1 MLFHLGRSFVRANYI
16 FIAWRSALAICAGL
30 AFAASAQATDFVGAV
45 QPAALAQPMINI
57 ALSTSDSGP
66 LLTSTTIDFDLATG
80 QIVEK
85 TIFNLQAYLD
95 TGASGILLSTTTA
108 SDFGVPLQTVGAT
121 QVTYQDVGAVGSATF
136 NVSQPIFLRLSPTN
150 PAIDPENPA
159 NYSQLPGSLRA
170 QVGPVFD
177 AQGDDLQR
185 LINELLGGDINVVG
199 TPAMAGTPAIP
210 GKVVVVDLR
219 ATNTLA
225 KNSPSLD
232 PVLNSIITGLL
243 SGDPTITA
251 AAVTQLNQLE
261 DGLTLRSYLYAPGT
275 PFHNAT
281 PDTDPGIPATNRHIK
296 LTLASFDR
304 FTSVSPT
311 GAPSPDLSANP
322 FIGPNPISAI
332 DGSVLPGD
340 APGVKIAYGGLATE
354 GSFLLDT
361 GAAASM
367 ISTNLAAQLHVR
379 YHTNADGTRYLETFD
394 PANPGSIGTQ
404 IADQFQLTIGGIGND
419 GSQALS
425 GFYLDSLLLCT
436 LEGDAGDD
444 DDPNHLRFFQA
455 PVLVNDITLTDS
467 FGASFTLDGI
477 LGMNF
482 LTASSTVNGSDF
494 DLSFGELFSGQFD
507 WMTVD
512 FNSDNPVLG
521 LQLSV
526 EAVPEPSSG
535 LLAVFGFLA
544 GAAILRKKRKAFRG

>member
-1 MLFHLGRSFVRANYI
+1 MDDQFFVRTTYFSRCEAR
-16 FIAWRSALAICAGL
+16 WRCAGL
-30 AFAASAQATDFVGAV
+30 AIAASAQATDFVGVV

-66 LLTSTTIDFDLATG
+66 LLTSTTLDFDLATG

-85 TIFNLQAYLD
+85 TIFNLQAYFD
-95 TGASGILLSTTTA
+95 TGASGVLLSTSTA

-199 TPAMAGTPAIP
+199 TPAMAGN
-210 GKVVVVDLR
+210 VVVVDLR

-232 PVLNSIITGLL
+232 PVLNSIISGLL
-243 SGDPTITA
+243 SGDPTLTA

-304 FTSVSPT
+304 FISVSPPGHCLRT
-311 GAPSPDLSANP
+311 CRQIHSSDPIQFPRSTARSFPATPRREDRLRRPCHGRKLSARHRRRGLDD
-322 FIGPNPISAI
+322 FHKSSCPIARPIPHQRRWHPLSRNFR
-332 DGSVLPGD
+332 SRQ
-340 APGVKIAYGGLATE
+340 
-354 GSFLLDT
+354 S
-361 GAAASM
+361 
-367 ISTNLAAQLHVR
+367 
-379 YHTNADGTRYLETFD
+379 
-394 PANPGSIGTQ
+394 
-404 IADQFQLTIGGIGND
+404 GIN
-419 GSQALS
+419 
-425 GFYLDSLLLCT
+425 
-436 LEGDAGDD
+436 
-444 DDPNHLRFFQA
+444 R
-455 PVLVNDITLTDS
+455 
-467 FGASFTLDGI
+467 
-477 LGMNF
+477 
-482 LTASSTVNGSDF
+482 
-494 DLSFGELFSGQFD
+494 
-507 WMTVD
+507 
-512 FNSDNPVLG
+512 NSDRRSIP
-521 LQLSV
+521 
-526 EAVPEPSSG
+526 AHH
-535 LLAVFGFLA
+535 
-544 GAAILRKKRKAFRG
+544 RWHR